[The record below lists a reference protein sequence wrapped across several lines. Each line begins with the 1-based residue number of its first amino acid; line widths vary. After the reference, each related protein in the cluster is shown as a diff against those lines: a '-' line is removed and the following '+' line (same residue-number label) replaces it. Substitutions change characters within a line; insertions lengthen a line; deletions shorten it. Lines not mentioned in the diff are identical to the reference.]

1 LTAGVARSTL
11 GFALLNQD
19 KSLAAVPELK
29 EAVDLL
35 QGSDSVYEEAL
46 YRLGFAY
53 AKLGK
58 RADATAALQKCAALK
73 GPYLAMAQDLM
84 AKVSAPARKK

>member
-1 LTAGVARSTL
+1 L

-19 KSLAAVPELK
+19 KSLLAVPELK
-29 EAVDLL
+29 EAVELL
-35 QGSDSVYEEAL
+35 QGNDSVYEEAL

-58 RADATAALQKCAALK
+58 RAEAQAALQKCLALK
-73 GPYLAMAQDLM
+73 GPYQPMAQDLLG
-84 AKVSAPARKK
+84 KVTAVPKKR